1 MKTRIALALCTTL
14 ALAACTSTP
23 ASDADGASSDSA
35 STETPAAEAPAAEA
49 PPAASTAAMPPSLA
63 AECDANAAQQFVGK
77 KISDD
82 IVEHARIAAG
92 AKVARAL
99 RPDMMITMEYRA
111 DRLNLATDTN
121 DMVVRVTCG

>member
-14 ALAACTSTP
+14 AFAACTSTP
-23 ASDADGASSDSA
+23 ASDAGAASSDSSSA
-35 STETPAAEAPAAEA
+35 TP
-49 PPAASTAAMPPSLA
+49 LA
-63 AECDANAAQQFVGK
+63 NECDANAAQQFVGK

-82 IVEHARIAAG
+82 VVEQARIAAG
-92 AKVARAL
+92 AKLARAL
-99 RPDMMITMEYRA
+99 RPDMMVTMEYRG